1 MAMQPPQ
8 GEAQSSPTG
17 LLGSVQR
24 VGAQLLELAQLRVEL
39 LSTELEAEKLRLLS
53 ALSQGLIALL
63 LGIAGISM
71 LSLALLLLTPD
82 AWRWLSAGLLALLYL
97 GLGVW
102 FWQRARAQLSQ
113 PGGAFA
119 GTAAELA
126 RDRSALE
133 D

>member
-82 AWRWLSAGLLALLYL
+82 AWR
-97 GLGVW
+97 
-102 FWQRARAQLSQ
+102 
-113 PGGAFA
+113 
-119 GTAAELA
+119 
-126 RDRSALE
+126 
-133 D
+133 